1 MRAKVAVA
9 GLSSPGP
16 SARTAVIAPGRH
28 RVDGCEMLPAM
39 PPAAEVIDAIG
50 HLLQPLLETLERV
63 TWTQRNLYPPLATR
77 LAEQLAPGA
86 EAIAGPSSAL
96 EKLEWPDDL
105 RFMRERL
112 LEVSRQTVDL
122 VTAFVAAAQ
131 SPDNPIDLYRALRR
145 FARIQETLY
154 PLAPVFEPVSRWFL
168 EPARRDDDA
177 LVARL
182 RDGALRDD
190 EVRVGVLH
198 ASNERDARGGFSV
211 YVPEY
216 SDGRAMPL
224 VVALHGGHGH
234 GRDFLWS
241 WLADARSHGVLL
253 MAPTSRDRTWS
264 IMGIED
270 VDAEGLRHMVESV
283 ADRYPVDR
291 SRVLLTGMSDGATYA
306 LLCGLRDPE
315 TPFTHL
321 APACGVLHP
330 FLLAGNGLE
339 HAAGRPIYMV
349 HGALDWMFP
358 VSVAHL
364 GRDALQS
371 AGARLV
377 YREIE
382 DLSHTYPRDET

>member
-1 MRAKVAVA
+1 MARQSRVAHD
-9 GLSSPGP
+9 LSSHGPG
-16 SARTAVIAPGRH
+16 ARTAVWAPARH
-28 RVDGCEMLPAM
+28 RSDTLYEMLFAM
-39 PPAAEVIDAIG
+39 PPSSDVIGAIG
-50 HLLQPLLETLERV
+50 HLLQPLLEVLERV
-63 TWTQRNLYPPLATR
+63 GWVQRHLFPPVAAR

-86 EAIAGPSSAL
+86 EAVAVPLSAL

-112 LEVSRQTVDL
+112 LDVSRQTVDL

-168 EPARRDDDA
+168 EPARRDDDD

-224 VVALHGGHGH
+224 
-234 GRDFLWS
+234 
-241 WLADARSHGVLL
+241 
-253 MAPTSRDRTWS
+253 
-264 IMGIED
+264 
-270 VDAEGLRHMVESV
+270 
-283 ADRYPVDR
+283 
-291 SRVLLTGMSDGATYA
+291 
-306 LLCGLRDPE
+306 
-315 TPFTHL
+315 
-321 APACGVLHP
+321 
-330 FLLAGNGLE
+330 
-339 HAAGRPIYMV
+339 
-349 HGALDWMFP
+349 
-358 VSVAHL
+358 
-364 GRDALQS
+364 
-371 AGARLV
+371 
-377 YREIE
+377 
-382 DLSHTYPRDET
+382 